1 MQNYSLL
8 LTYNKDTK
16 ILDLLNNE
24 TKNEKIYTAKEVE
37 KISIDEP
44 FEITDRLD
52 QRIKDTV
59 RFDDFPLLGYFYKKE
74 GEDYI
79 SIAIVNQKG
88 GVGKT
93 TTVLNLGYALSEIG
107 KEVLLIDFDPQAS
120 LTAALGCNVE
130 DKANIQILMA
140 LAIALSFP
148 ININSISLGC
158 ISKIR
163 IKSYV

>member
-79 SIAIVNQKG
+79 SIAIENKMLTLVERF
-88 GVGKT
+88 
-93 TTVLNLGYALSEIG
+93 S
-107 KEVLLIDFDPQAS
+107 S
-120 LTAALGCNVE
+120 LE
-130 DKANIQILMA
+130 D
-140 LAIALSFP
+140 
-148 ININSISLGC
+148 C
-158 ISKIR
+158 IEHLR
-163 IKSYV
+163 GERWEEWELEY